1 MIGIKDQVV
10 EYPTQLSAIEDK
22 KFQFPNDDKIYMI
35 LDDTFSLQGVNK
47 INPLLKDDEITMGTE
62 TIFTYIIGTQIMIT
76 ENKQLIRD
84 IIPSMDRECR
94 IEDMH
99 IWAKLALS
107 TQEINTK
114 HNSILNDSYINY
126 LNIESSILN
135 NKEFDKTDVSTGIID
150 RIFYAGE
157 LKIDKNKNVY
167 INFLSGT
174 FMDKEQIPCEN
185 PPENSKICIETFFK
199 KIEANSVTIDTSCK
213 TFINRNMTKDLLDE
227 YVVTGNLQV
236 GVFNNNEDASKYKQK
251 NTNLS
256 RIKNQISKK
265 EYLILKFPN
274 NVEIVTNATEEIK
287 NLEQEYNDLLS
298 NNFNMIKY
306 SPTPSGGKK
315 NKTKRRRFYKKRKN
329 KNSKKIKRVN

>member
-22 KFQFPNDDKIYMI
+22 TFQFPNDDKFYMI

-47 INPLLKDDEITMGTE
+47 INPLLKDDEIFGTTMGTE
-62 TIFTYIIGTQIMIT
+62 TIFTYIIGTQIIIT

-84 IIPSMDRECR
+84 IVPGMERECR
-94 IEDMH
+94 IEEMH

-126 LNIESSILN
+126 LNMETSILN

-174 FMDKEQIPCEN
+174 FMDKEQIPCKN
-185 PPENSKICIETFFK
+185 PPENSKICIEEFFK
-199 KIEANSVTIDTSCK
+199 KIEANSVTIDTSCE
-213 TFINRNMTKDLLDE
+213 TFINKNMTRELLNQYVDTGDLK
-227 YVVTGNLQV
+227 V
-236 GVFNNNEDASKYKQK
+236 GVFNNKQDALNYKNKNKKLSKIQFDIGYK
-251 NTNLS
+251 NRS
-256 RIKNQISKK
+256 IS
-265 EYLILKFPN
+265 KFPN
-274 NVEIVTNATEEIK
+274 QSQSLTEEIK
-287 NLEQEYNDLLS
+287 KLEQEYNDLLS
-298 NNFNMIKY
+298 DNFNMIKY
-306 SPTPSGGKK
+306 TPTPSGGKK

-329 KNSKKIKRVN
+329 KNSKKIKRIN